1 MHHATPAGGRRA
13 DAYLHRMHNLAS
25 MGALSFDVSYFLALA
40 LRVGIAYAL
49 TLIIGFERE
58 RNSHS
63 AGLRT
68 FPLVAL
74 SSCAFILVGVA
85 VFGPASDS
93 VSRMLQG
100 LITAVGFI
108 GGGAI
113 VKDQQ
118 RVRGTATAAAIWA
131 ASGIGAAVALGQ
143 VELAVLVTVI
153 TYGTLRLLRRFE
165 PNVGD

>member
-1 MHHATPAGGRRA
+1 MHRVTPAGGRRA
-13 DAYLHRMHNLAS
+13 AAYLHRMHNLAS
-25 MGALSFDVSYFLALA
+25 MGALGFDVSYLLALA
-40 LRVGIAYAL
+40 LRVGIAYVL
-49 TLIIGFERE
+49 TVVIGLERE
-58 RNSHS
+58 RNGQS

-68 FPLVAL
+68 FPLVAV
-74 SSCAFILVGVA
+74 SSCAFVLLGVA
-85 VFGPASDS
+85 LFGSASDS
-93 VSRMLQG
+93 TSRMLQG

-131 ASGIGAAVALGQ
+131 ASAIGAAVALGQ
-143 VELAVLVTVI
+143 LELAVLLSVI

>member
-1 MHHATPAGGRRA
+1 
-13 DAYLHRMHNLAS
+13 MHNLAS
-25 MGALSFDVSYFLALA
+25 MGALGFDVSYFLALA

-74 SSCAFILVGVA
+74 SSCAFILVGTA
-85 VFGPASDS
+85 TFGPASDS

-143 VELAVLVTVI
+143 LELAVLVTVI